1 MLAAAIPFLL
11 AAALD
16 VPYVHQSKDTCG
28 AAALAMVLQY
38 YGVAVTHDEVA
49 GQLLQPE
56 LRGIAGSRLAEFASS
71 RGMTAVAHAGD
82 VDHLRNHVD
91 KGRPMIVAWAMG
103 RGRYHDVVVIGF
115 DDARRR
121 VIVHDP
127 ARGAARAIDARTFAR
142 RWAGAG
148 HWTLLVTP
156 PRP

>member
-16 VPYVHQSKDTCG
+16 VPYIHQQKDTCG

-38 YGVAVTHDEVA
+38 WGVAATHDEVA
-49 GQLLQPE
+49 RELLQPE
-56 LRGIAGSRLAEFASS
+56 LHGIAGSRLAAFAAA
-71 RGMTAVAHAGD
+71 RGMTAIAHAGD
-82 VDHLRNHVD
+82 VDHLREFVG

-103 RGRYHDVVVIGF
+103 HGRHHDVVVTGF
-115 DDARRR
+115 DDDGTH

-127 ARGAARAIDARTFAR
+127 ARGPARRVALETFRR

-148 HWTLLVTP
+148 YWTLLIAP
-156 PRP
+156 APK